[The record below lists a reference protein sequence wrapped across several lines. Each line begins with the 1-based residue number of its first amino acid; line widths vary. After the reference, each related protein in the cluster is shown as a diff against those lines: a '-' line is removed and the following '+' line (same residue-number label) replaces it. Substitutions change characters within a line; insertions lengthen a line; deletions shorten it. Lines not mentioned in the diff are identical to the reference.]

1 MGFSRQEYWSELPCP
16 PDPGIELL
24 TQGLNSWPRDWTR
37 ISVSC
42 VGRWVLYHWCH
53 LLALYLTAVSIIPL
67 KLLFQVIK
75 DFHVPKHCGQFSVL
89 SSLSLSLS
97 FSIIGHSPSW
107 NTSGL
112 VLQGTIL
119 FSSYLLASSYQ
130 SLFVLSFSAWHL
142 MLGNHRLSPQ
152 LSFISCTYCQGNFV
166 LSLWSQ
172 ISSYASLP
180 NSYLQTFSWFIYLI
194 PGDKCWTDILD
205 LACANSTLGFLSW
218 KLAFSSKF
226 PMSLNRTNIYGPKS
240 CYKDQ

>member
-89 SSLSLSLS
+89 THLASHCHLVSLVTLLGTPQDWYCRAPFFFPLTFWLLLISLSLFFPSLPDIWCWGTTDSVLSCLLFHVLIARVILS
-97 FSIIGHSPSW
+97 FPCGHRYHHMLHSQIHISRRFLDLSI
-107 NTSGL
+107 
-112 VLQGTIL
+112 
-119 FSSYLLASSYQ
+119 
-130 SLFVLSFSAWHL
+130 
-142 MLGNHRLSPQ
+142 
-152 LSFISCTYCQGNFV
+152 
-166 LSLWSQ
+166 WSQ
-172 ISSYASLP
+172 ET
-180 NSYLQTFSWFIYLI
+180 NVEQTSQ
-194 PGDKCWTDILD
+194 T
-205 LACANSTLGFLSW
+205 
-218 KLAFSSKF
+218 
-226 PMSLNRTNIYGPKS
+226 
-240 CYKDQ
+240 